1 LLHILENK
9 HKMKPT
15 LHTLKPTGKL
25 LLLGIM
31 LSGSVATWA
40 QTTISGRVVDDKGKG
55 VAGASVY
62 IDSSL
67 DGATAD
73 TAGVFKFT
81 TTETGFKTIVASDL
95 GHENGGLPLDIKNN
109 SSITDLTI
117 KLRTEKTHKLNEVTI
132 TAGSFDAS
140 NDKDKTVLK
149 PLDIVTTAGTQA
161 DVVKSME
168 TLPGTQKQGAENGL
182 FVRGGDA
189 SEAAILVDGMVVQN
203 AFFSGPPGVTT
214 RSRFGAFQYK
224 GVSFSSGG
232 YSARY
237 GQALSSV
244 LELNSLDLADK
255 STVNL
260 GINMAGVYASGTKL
274 WKNSSLDIGANYNN
288 LSPFY
293 GIANTNFK
301 FYDVPVGGGGNLRYA
316 WKPNKDGILKIT
328 ANGSY
333 ISSGIAMPNPQS
345 PDSSLNYATKNTDIF
360 SDISYRQMFKN
371 KFSLYT
377 AASYSYDY
385 NDNSWGG
392 YPYKETDQRAQYRIE
407 GKWYATSRFSL
418 LAGTEMQHYSIQR
431 NAFLPSTYGVD
442 SGYTKMDQSFTE
454 TQTAGFLEAD
464 YTPVYWLAIRPGIR
478 YEHSA
483 LLNQSGFAPRMSLAI
498 KTGDNSQVSLA
509 YGLFYQDADNNTLLW
524 GYRPDFQQ
532 AVHYIANWQLN
543 KNDRTLRIEGYY
555 KTYNDLVREAVTNG
569 SYDANPYHSL
579 AGLDINNSGYG
590 YATGAELFWRD
601 KKSIKNFDYWISYS
615 YIDTRRLYKNYV
627 SEVTPDFIANHNL
640 SLVAKYFIDKWQ
652 TNVSATYSYASGRP
666 SYYPTSGATTPEWS
680 STTTPDYNNL
690 ALTISYLH
698 TFGRWFTVF
707 YLGIDNITNAH
718 NVFGYRYYTDPGNN
732 TVQYRSPVVPP
743 LYRSIFFGVNM
754 SLTQFAKD
762 EL

>member
-1 LLHILENK
+1 MKQTLHIL
-9 HKMKPT
+9 KPQNI
-15 LHTLKPTGKL
+15 
-25 LLLGIM
+25 LLLGFM
-31 LSGSVATWA
+31 LSGSIATWA
-40 QTTISGRVVDDKGKG
+40 QATISGKVIDDKGKA

-73 TAGVFKFT
+73 TAGNFT
-81 TTETGFKTIVASDL
+81 FSTTETGAKTIVASDI
-95 GHENGGLPLDIKNN
+95 GHENGGLPLDIKGD
-109 SSITDLTI
+109 IKGLVI
-117 KLRTEKTHKLNEVTI
+117 KLRTEKTHKLNDVVI

-274 WKNSSLDIGANYNN
+274 WKNSSLDVGANYNN

-316 WKPNKDGILKIT
+316 WKPNKDGIFKVT
-328 ANGSY
+328 VNGSY
-333 ISSGIAMPNPQS
+333 ISSGIALPNPAS
-345 PDSSLNYATKNTDIF
+345 PDSNLNYETKNTDIF
-360 SDISYRQMFKN
+360 SEISFRQVFKN

-377 AASYSYDY
+377 AASYSYDN

-392 YPYKETDQRAQYRIE
+392 FPYKETDQRAQYRIE

-418 LAGTEMQHYSIQR
+418 LAGTEMQHYNIQR
-431 NAFLPSTYGVD
+431 NAYLPTAYNVD
-442 SGYTKMDQSFTE
+442 SSYKKVDQDFTE
-454 TQTAGFLEAD
+454 TQVAGFLEAD

-478 YEHSA
+478 YEHSE
-483 LLNQSGFAPRMSLAI
+483 LLKQGGFAPRMSLAI
-498 KTGDNSQVSLA
+498 KTSDNSQVSLA
-509 YGLFYQDADNNTLLW
+509 YGIFYQNADNNYLLY
-524 GYRPDFQQ
+524 GYRPNFQQ

-555 KTYNDLVREAVTNG
+555 KTYNDLVREIADSG
-569 SYDANPYHSL
+569 AFDPNPYHSL
-579 AGLDINNSGYG
+579 AGLNVNNSGYG

-615 YIDTRRLYKNYV
+615 YIDTRRLYRNYV

-652 TNVSATYSYASGRP
+652 TNISATYSYASGRP
-666 SYYPTSGATTPEWS
+666 SYDMNWNSV
-680 STTTPDYNNL
+680 TTPDYNNL
-690 ALTISYLH
+690 ALTVSYLH
-698 TFGRWFTVF
+698 TFGKWFTVF

-718 NVFGYRYYTDPGNN
+718 NVFGYRYDINN
-732 TVQYRSPVVPP
+732 NRTPILPP

-754 SLTQFAKD
+754 SLTQFSKD